1 MATAIK
7 DQRETKKVKLAVPH
21 EKDGQ
26 MLTEIEIS
34 KPHSGNLRGLN
45 LIKVCEMDFDT
56 GQKLLPRISCL
67 DERDMLNFDAENW
80 APVLVEISSFFVNMD
95 Q

>member
-7 DQRETKKVKLAVPH
+7 NQRDVKKVKLAVPH
-21 EKDGQ
+21 EKDGEEI
-26 MLTEIEIS
+26 TEIEIT

-56 GQKLLPRISCL
+56 GQVLLPRISCL
-67 DERDMLNFDAENW
+67 DERDMLNFAPENW
-80 APVLVEISSFFVNMD
+80 APVLTEIAAFFVNTD

>member
-7 DQRETKKVKLAVPH
+7 DQREVKKVKLAVPH

-26 MLTEIEIS
+26 MLTEVDIT

-45 LIKVCEMDFDT
+45 LIKVCEMDFET
-56 GQKLLPRISCL
+56 GQTLLPRISIL
-67 DERDMLNFDAENW
+67 DERDMLNFAPENW
-80 APVLVEISSFFVNMD
+80 APVLTEIAAFFVNMD